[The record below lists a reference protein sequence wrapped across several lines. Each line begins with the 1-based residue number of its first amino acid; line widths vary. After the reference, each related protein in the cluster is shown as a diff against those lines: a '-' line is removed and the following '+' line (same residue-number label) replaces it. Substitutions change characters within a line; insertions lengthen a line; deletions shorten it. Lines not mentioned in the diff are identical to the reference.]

1 MLASLTFSALILCI
15 SGWTAPKIPSVPL
28 YNAAVPGTK
37 MPTIGIGTGSY
48 GKNSGKSN
56 ISYVEVW
63 NYTDAYDVSQ
73 NWYKVGGTRWDSA
86 CDYVSVDGTAAGLLN
101 ATANWTLAKRE
112 DFFIT
117 SKTGPGRPLGY
128 NDSITEWQQVV
139 NMWNTTYVDLL
150 LIHWPYQNISTSSDP
165 VCNGTN
171 TKYNIKLCIQQT
183 WKAYEYIFKQ
193 LKGAK
198 AIGVSNFEQEH

>member
-1 MLASLTFSALILCI
+1 
-15 SGWTAPKIPSVPL
+15 
-28 YNAAVPGTK
+28 
-37 MPTIGIGTGSY
+37 MPVIGIGTGSY

-193 LKGAK
+193 LKVAK
-198 AIGVSNFEQEH
+198 MENYDPCISRTPITVDHTTSATTTAVKPTTTDKATTTAMDQLVT